1 MNFLKAL
8 KDSGSD
14 KKAALRQLT
23 TVWGE
28 NLDAAAPLP
37 EYPRPQLVRDNWQNL
52 NGPWQCAFTPD
63 GIPPRE
69 FELTITVPFSPEAAL
84 SGVGRQLQPGEYLW
98 YRRSL
103 MVEALPAEKRCLLH
117 FGAVDQ
123 CAMVLVN
130 GQQAATHEGGY
141 LPFTVDITPWLHKGE
156 NELTVR
162 VLDDSDRC
170 QRAYGKQKLK
180 RGGMFY
186 TAQSGIWQTVW
197 LEWVPQYA
205 IDRLKITPD
214 ETGVTVQLE
223 SNAPAGTPV
232 QMTVFAGDVRVAST
246 VGTSDGVLRVK
257 LEQPHLWAP
266 EDPFLYTATVR
277 LGDGESA
284 DEIQTYFALRT
295 LSIEPNEAGQPVFCL
310 NHKPLFLH
318 GVLDQGYWP
327 DGLYTAPSDEALVY
341 DIQTIKGHGFNML
354 RKHIKIEPDR
364 WYYHCDRL
372 GMLVWQDMV
381 SGGGYNF
388 LLMTGLP
395 TVLPGA
401 HIPDSWYPLFGRS
414 DKRQRAAWEGECAET
429 VRHLYNHPCIAVWVP
444 FNEGWGQFDSRRITA
459 AIKQLDPT
467 RPVDA
472 TSGWFDHGAGDFLSK
487 HIYFRPLHTA
497 KRKNGDKRAWVIS
510 EYGGYAH
517 SVSGHTSLDHSFG
530 YSHHDTTA
538 SLNAACKDLMQTQ
551 LQPLLAQG
559 LAGAVYTQVSDVEE
573 EVNGILTYDRRVDK
587 FDRETFQ
594 IK

>member
-8 KDSGSD
+8 KDTGSD
-14 KKAALRQLT
+14 KKAVLRPLT
-23 TVWGE
+23 TIWGE
-28 NLDAAAPLP
+28 QLDADAPLP
-37 EYPRPQLVRDNWQNL
+37 EYPRPQMVRQHWQNL
-52 NGPWQCAFTPD
+52 NGRWQCAFTPD
-63 GIPPRE
+63 DIPPQS
-69 FELTITVPFSPEAAL
+69 FDKTIVVPFSPEAAL

-103 MVEALPAEKRCLLH
+103 IVEEMPTEKRCLLH

-123 CAMVLVN
+123 YALILVN
-130 GQQAATHEGGY
+130 GRQAGSHEGGY
-141 LPFTVDITPWLHKGE
+141 LPFTLDITHYLHTGE
-156 NELTVR
+156 NTITVR
-162 VLDDSDRC
+162 VQDNSDRC

-197 LEWVPQYA
+197 LEWVPRYA
-205 IDRLKITPD
+205 MDRLQITPD
-214 ETGVTVQLE
+214 ETGVTVQLQT
-223 SNAPAGTPV
+223 NAPAGTPV
-232 QMTVFAGDVRVAST
+232 QMLVFADGQQVA
-246 VGTSDGVLRVK
+246 GTAGFCDGSLRVDIDD
-257 LEQPHLWAP
+257 PRYWWP
-266 EDPFLYTATVR
+266 EEPFLYTATIR
-277 LGDGESA
+277 LGEGESA
-284 DEIQTYFALRT
+284 DTVQTYFALRT
-295 LSIEPNEAGQPVFCL
+295 LTIECNAEGQPVFCL

-327 DGLYTAPSDEALVY
+327 DGLYTAPSDEALIY
-341 DIQTIKGHGFNML
+341 DIQTIKSHGFNML

-401 HIPDSWYPLFGRS
+401 NIPDSWYPLFGRG
-414 DKRQRAAWEGECAET
+414 DKQERQKWEKECAET
-429 VRHLYNHPCIAVWVP
+429 IKTLYNHPSIVTWVP

-459 AIKQLDPT
+459 IIKRLDLT

-487 HIYFRPLHTA
+487 HIYFRPLHAA
-497 KRKNGDKRAWVIS
+497 KRKAGDDRAWVIS

-517 SVSGHTSLDHSFG
+517 SVSDHTSLDHSFG

-551 LQPLLAQG
+551 LKPLLAQG

-587 FDRETFQ
+587 FDKETFRLD
-594 IK
+594 